1 MSFKQNH
8 MINLGNY
15 EEYFVLYMDNELNAE
30 QKAMVESFVAQ
41 HPELGPELDMLMSTK
56 LPLDEISFRGKEDL
70 FSSAMKINAV
80 DESLLL
86 YIDDELPA
94 AEKKIVQEKISSN
107 EEFALQHSLLMQAK
121 LDGSEKIAHPNKK
134 ELYRHT
140 ERVVAFKD
148 WMRIAAAVI
157 LLLVGSLFFLLN
169 KNEDPSQG
177 LATTTSP
184 AQQQIPAT
192 KQEPSTE
199 PILPMVNPAIEETI
213 LAQAS
218 TEKQPKAVVVKKN
231 KTEVKN
237 AVDVVSP
244 NQNIIAVKERE
255 VIKFDVKSFTAIE
268 PITKEDIAGVNKN
281 ITRESVTSPITAS
294 YNPVETP
301 METAVTDGDFKNT
314 KRTSAKG
321 FFRKVTRFIE
331 RNTGI
336 GTANADD
343 EVLIGAV
350 ALKLK

>member
-30 QKAMVESFVAQ
+30 QKQMVESFVAQ
-41 HPELGPELDMLMSTK
+41 HPELGAELDMLTSTK
-56 LPLDEISFRGKEDL
+56 MPLDEISFAGKEDL

-86 YIDDELPA
+86 FIDDELPA
-94 AEKKIVQEKISSN
+94 AEKKIVEEKISSD
-107 EEFALQHSLLMQAK
+107 EEFALQHSLLMKAK

-140 ERVVAFKD
+140 ERVIAFKS

-157 LLLVGSLFFLLN
+157 LLLVGSLFFLIN
-169 KNEDPSQG
+169 KPKESSQE

-184 AQQQIPAT
+184 VKQQVPAT

-199 PILPMVNPAIEETI
+199 QILPTVNPAKEETI

-218 TEKQPKAVVVKKN
+218 TEKQPKPVEIKQN
-231 KTEVKN
+231 KTEVEN
-237 AVDVVSP
+237 AVAIVSP
-244 NQNIIAVKERE
+244 EENAIAVKDRE

-268 PITKEDIAGVNKN
+268 PITKEDIAVANKTF
-281 ITRESVTSPITAS
+281 TRESVTSPITAS
-294 YNPVETP
+294 YNPIETP
-301 METAVTDGDFKNT
+301 IETAATDGDFKNT
-314 KRTSAKG
+314 KKTSAKG

>member
-1 MSFKQNH
+1 

-30 QKAMVESFVAQ
+30 QKQMVESFVAQ
-41 HPELGPELDMLMSTK
+41 HPELGAELDMLMSTK
-56 LPLDEISFRGKEDL
+56 LPLDEISFTGKEDL
-70 FSSAMKINAV
+70 FSSAMKVNAV

-94 AEKKIVQEKISSN
+94 TEKKIVEEKIAAN
-107 EEFALQHSLLMQAK
+107 EEFALQHSLLMQTK
-121 LDGSEKIAHPNKK
+121 LDGNEKIAHPNKK

-140 ERVVAFKD
+140 ERVIAFKS
-148 WMRIAAAVI
+148 WMRIAAAII
-157 LLLVGSLFFLLN
+157 LLLVGSLFFLTN
-169 KNEDPSQG
+169 KPKQSSQE
-177 LATTTSP
+177 LATTSP
-184 AQQQIPAT
+184 VKQQAAPTKQVPAT
-192 KQEPSTE
+192 EQ
-199 PILPMVNPAIEETI
+199 ILPTLNPAKEETI

-218 TEKQPKAVVVKKN
+218 TEKQPKPIEVKQN

-237 AVDVVSP
+237 VVAIVSP
-244 NQNIIAVKERE
+244 EENVIAVKERE
-255 VIKFDVKSFTAIE
+255 IIKFDVKSFTAIE
-268 PITKEDIAGVNKN
+268 PITKEDIAVVNKN

-294 YNPVETP
+294 YNPIETP

-314 KRTSAKG
+314 KKTSAKG